1 MNFGGENEIEEKVTE
16 FIKYVKRKKQSSW
29 EDYVKI
35 FEIAEKN
42 GFHILETGF
51 YNPIPVV
58 GDISD
63 DVFSEEEDQS
73 IDWNGENQILLLKK
87 LKKYV
92 PEFHDIVNDRKFDIS
107 NSYFGWHDAPIY
119 YTMIRFFQPKQIIE
133 IGGGFSTKIAYLASQ
148 KNHSTAIKVIDPFL
162 SEDIKNNFSE
172 FVKLIENPVQN
183 VPIDFFKDLNQN
195 DILFIDSTHVSKIG
209 SDVNFLFLKIL
220 PILKPG
226 VIIHIHD
233 IFLPNSYPKE
243 WIKNKLIF
251 WNEQFLLHAF
261 LIGNKDFEIL
271 ISNAFLRKHNHD
283 DLKDFYDSDIIGGAS
298 FWMRKL

>member
-1 MNFGGENEIEEKVTE
+1 MSDEKKGGIEEKVVE
-16 FIKYVKRKKQSSW
+16 FIKYLKIKKQSW

-42 GFHILETGF
+42 GFHILEAGF
-51 YNPIPVV
+51 SSPIPIVR
-58 GDISD
+58 DISD
-63 DVFSEEEDQS
+63 DVFSEEENQS
-73 IDWNGENQILLLKK
+73 IDWNKENQILLLKK

-92 PEFHDIVNDRKFDIS
+92 PEFQEIVNDRKFDMS
-107 NSYFGWHDAPIY
+107 NPFFGWHDAPIY
-119 YTMIRFFQPKQIIE
+119 YTMIRLFRPKQIIE
-133 IGGGFSTKIAYLASQ
+133 VGGGFSTKIAYLASQ
-148 KNHSTAIKVIDPFL
+148 KNHSTSIKVIDPFL
-162 SEDIKNNFSE
+162 SKDIKNNFSE
-172 FVKLIENPVQN
+172 FVKLIEKPVQN
-183 VPIDFFKDLNQN
+183 VPVHFFKDLNQN

-233 IFLPNSYPKE
+233 IFLPNSFPKD

-271 ISNAFLRKHNHD
+271 ISNAFLQKYHYN
-283 DLKDFYDSDIIGGAS
+283 DLKDFYDSHIIGGAS